1 MSRGEAE
8 RVKKMDNAKTVDVK
22 VSLYIYIYLISKES
36 RISRFMKLL

>member
-8 RVKKMDNAKTVDVK
+8 RVKKMDNTRTVDVK
-22 VSLYIYIYLISKES
+22 VRLYIYIYLILKES

>member
-22 VSLYIYIYLISKES
+22 VSLYIYIYI
-36 RISRFMKLL
+36 